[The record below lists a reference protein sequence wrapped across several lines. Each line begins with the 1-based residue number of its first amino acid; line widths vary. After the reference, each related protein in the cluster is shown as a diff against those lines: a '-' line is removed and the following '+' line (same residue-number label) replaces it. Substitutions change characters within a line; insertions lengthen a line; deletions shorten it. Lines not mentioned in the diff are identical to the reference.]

1 MKTHSIYS
9 ASGGYGITGLTCNNC
24 AAKVKTA
31 LMPYADAVEVTLKP
45 PQVRLT
51 GQKESIETLNAVLKN
66 IGNYQ
71 ISAEILPENHAENSD
86 DEKSFLVTYKPLM
99 LVFFIFY

>member
-1 MKTHSIYS
+1 MKTDIIYS

-24 AAKVKTA
+24 VAKVKTA

-45 PQVRLT
+45 PQVMLT

-71 ISAEILPENHAENSD
+71 IGAEILPENHAENSD
-86 DEKSFLVTYKPLM
+86 DEKSFFVTTNH
-99 LVFFIFY
+99 